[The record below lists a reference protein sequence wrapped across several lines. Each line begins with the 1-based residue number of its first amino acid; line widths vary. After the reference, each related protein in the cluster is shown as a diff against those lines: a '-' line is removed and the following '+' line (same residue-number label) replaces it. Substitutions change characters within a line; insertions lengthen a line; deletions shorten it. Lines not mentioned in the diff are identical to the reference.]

1 MHEISCRMMQLF
13 RRGMLIYI
21 FFELKMALFLLPDLC
36 LLPSLRPLTRGC
48 PPFLLCLKQR
58 FPANMLEAKVSW
70 VDTGLDMSK
79 IQYNKVS
86 ISICFSEYSSHYQIT
101 GQ

>member
-70 VDTGLDMSK
+70 VDTDKPGYEQNSVQQGFYLYLFLR
-79 IQYNKVS
+79 I
-86 ISICFSEYSSHYQIT
+86 F
-101 GQ
+101 